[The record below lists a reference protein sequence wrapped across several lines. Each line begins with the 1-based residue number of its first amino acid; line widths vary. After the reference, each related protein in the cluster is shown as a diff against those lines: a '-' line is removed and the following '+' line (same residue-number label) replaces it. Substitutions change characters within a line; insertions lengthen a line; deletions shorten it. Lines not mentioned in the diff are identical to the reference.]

1 MLTSTAARASARSLA
16 TAVHAAASPHASPPT
31 DDTVDVLIVGGSMV
45 GLSLAAELG
54 ECVCVWRGRTSVRAP
69 DIRFLFIDAQFFYR
83 RAVFLNPPLP
93 PSPATSP
100 ATRHLSV
107 LVTDRAPAPDLATPL
122 PPIPP
127 LRVSTLAPAST
138 ALLSRVGA
146 WPSLAPP
153 TGAASPFD
161 AMQVWDATQG
171 GGGCVRYEAAD
182 RGGGWWPGAGVD
194 AAPSPSSSSSS
205 STPSS
210 SVLGH
215 VADNDAIVRALLAA
229 ARSSPYPPA
238 EAWGG
243 ELRELVLPPYSGRRA
258 AGVPLARAT
267 LADGRS
273 LTARLVVGAD
283 GAASRV
289 RAAAGLRTY
298 GHGYG
303 RCAVVAT
310 VATLETHS
318 TAWQRFLEGG
328 PLALLPLRG
337 GASGVVWT
345 VRPSVAAQLTAM
357 DGAAFAAA
365 VDAAFSHGPPP
376 RHGRYHPPPRVLP
389 LPGAPSPASFPLR
402 LLAAGRYVAPRVAL
416 VGDAARAV
424 HPLAGQGANLGFS
437 DAAALASTLAAGAR
451 AGVDPGDDAWLAA
464 KYDEPRRA
472 AARGMQVALDGL
484 STVFGPQTGPLA
496 SLRGLGLAAVDAL
509 PPLRAAVVRYA
520 SG

>member
-1 MLTSTAARASARSLA
+1 M
-16 TAVHAAASPHASPPT
+16 
-31 DDTVDVLIVGGSMV
+31 
-45 GLSLAAELG
+45 
-54 ECVCVWRGRTSVRAP
+54 
-69 DIRFLFIDAQFFYR
+69 
-83 RAVFLNPPLP
+83 
-93 PSPATSP
+93 
-100 ATRHLSV
+100 
-107 LVTDRAPAPDLATPL
+107 TDRAPAPDPAAPL

-153 TGAASPFD
+153 TGAAAPFD
-161 AMQVWDATQG
+161 AMQVWDATAG

-182 RGGGWWPGAGVD
+182 RGGGWWLGASDD
-194 AAPSPSSSSSS
+194 AAPPSPSSSS
-205 STPSS
+205 PPPS

-229 ARSSPYPPA
+229 CRASPSPPS

-243 ELRELVLPPYSGRRA
+243 GVREVVLPPYSGRRA
-258 AGVPLARAT
+258 NGVALARAT
-267 LADGRS
+267 LADGRPLS
-273 LTARLVVGAD
+273 ARLVVGAD
-283 GAASRV
+283 GASSRV

-310 VATLETHS
+310 VSTGQRHS
-318 TAWQRFLEGG
+318 TAWQRFLDGG

-345 VRPSVAAQLTAM
+345 VRPSVAAELTAL

-365 VDAAFSHGPPP
+365 VDAALSDGAPP
-376 RHGRYHPPPRVLP
+376 RHGRYQPPPRVLP
-389 LPGAPSPASFPLR
+389 LPGAPPPASFPLR

-416 VGDAARAV
+416 IGDAARAV

-437 DAAALASTLAAGAR
+437 DAATLASTLAAGAR
-451 AGVDPGDDAWLAA
+451 SGVDPGDDAWLAA
-464 KYDEPRRA
+464 RYGEPRRA

-484 STVFGPQTGPLA
+484 GAIFAPQTGPLA